1 MTIKNHD
8 DDDDDTGVKKKFNMR
23 TLKKRKERE
32 RKRVRMKKMRKE
44 QIIMMSENILGV
56 SSRFFFNFSH
66 LVLIYFTAFLC
77 VKNVFSAYSNSL
89 IVSGKN
95 FFLLHHPL
103 SSSISLFN
111 CRCYCIHV
119 IFF

>member
-8 DDDDDTGVKKKFNMR
+8 DDDDDTGVKKKIQYEDFKK
-23 TLKKRKERE
+23 KKRERE
-32 RKRVRMKKMRKE
+32 KT
-44 QIIMMSENILGV
+44 SENEKDAQRTNNHDV
-56 SSRFFFNFSH
+56 RKHSRSLESFFFNFSH